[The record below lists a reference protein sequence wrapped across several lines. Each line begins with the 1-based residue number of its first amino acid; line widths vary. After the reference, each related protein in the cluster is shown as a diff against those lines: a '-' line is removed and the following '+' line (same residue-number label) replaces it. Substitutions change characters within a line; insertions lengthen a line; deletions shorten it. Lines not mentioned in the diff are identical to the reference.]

1 MFNKKALKPVPQ
13 ATCLSLSSKHLY
25 SIDNF
30 LHNKKNIIP
39 FILLITFCF
48 LSVMTPNEST
58 AFEYMTPLEHQY
70 RSVKAMGMGNAF
82 GAVANDSDAF
92 FYNPAGI
99 ASIKDTRVD
108 LQPMGIII
116 TRDIYEELENIQELI
131 DDMEAINKSS
141 DPLKDPNL
149 EDERLRLMNRM
160 KILTRKKL
168 GVDTASPLRLIV
180 PLSLGKYAIAV
191 GGIAHAWS
199 QSQIQVQQ
207 VGLPWDD
214 FAKDLL
220 NDELFYNIIG
230 EISYGG
236 VLALEM
242 PVYPLPLEISG
253 GLSIR
258 RLHRWQL
265 TDKGNPL
272 GLDDLIQM
280 DEDDFKKQYF
290 DPEDPLKSLV
300 ESKGYRVDIGTM
312 ATFRDAVSVALV
324 FQNVPGKV
332 AKEDIPRNSEIS
344 ASINLAKLSMPSLTS
359 FDIILAGTVNLDEKF
374 QKDEDILNKGRF
386 GMEAVWRLPFL
397 ELSGRAGSNRGF
409 MTLGAGIKLFFLDFD
424 YAFYGDLDTD
434 WHAFSFN
441 LAF

>member
-1 MFNKKALKPVPQ
+1 MYNRKALKTLSQ
-13 ATCLSLSSKHLY
+13 AVCLSLYSKYSTFIKKCNILY
-25 SIDNF
+25 
-30 LHNKKNIIP
+30 NKKNIVS
-39 FILLITFCF
+39 LIFLATFCLIF
-48 LSVMTPNEST
+48 ISNSSI
-58 AFEYMTPLEHQY
+58 AFDYISPLERQY
-70 RSVKAMGMGNAF
+70 RSVRAMGMGNAF
-82 GAVANDSDAF
+82 GAVANDSDALY
-92 FYNPAGI
+92 YNPAGI
-99 ASIKDTRVD
+99 ATIKDTRVD

-116 TRDIYEELENIQELI
+116 TRDLYGELANIQELI
-131 DDMEAINKSS
+131 DDMEAINKSP

-160 KILTRKKL
+160 KVLTRKKL
-168 GVDTASPLRLIV
+168 GLDTASPLKFIV

-199 QSQIQVQQ
+199 QSQIQVQR

-236 VLALEM
+236 VVALEV
-242 PVYPLPLEISG
+242 PLPPLPLEVSG

-280 DEDDFKKQYF
+280 DEEDFKKNYF

-300 ESKGYRVDIGTM
+300 ERKGYRVDIGTM
-312 ATFRDAVSVALV
+312 AIFWDAVSVALV

-344 ASINLAKLSMPSLTS
+344 ASINLAKLSLPSLTS

-397 ELSGRAGSNRGF
+397 ELSGRTGSNRGF